1 MDKDLEAL
9 NGLIDEAVAKENSI
23 ALREQ
28 ELSLRDKRFA
38 ALLEE
43 RKRQAD
49 ELQVL
54 WDEVKQYML
63 DHGLKEH
70 ATDFIKLKLSPT
82 GKYKTEDISKV
93 DDSLCEIKKVL
104 DNKKITSY
112 LNLNGELPVG
122 VEVAGYRLTKQF
134 LKGDN

>member
-28 ELSLRDKRFA
+28 ELSLEDKRFA

-112 LNLNGELPVG
+112 LNLNGELPAG
-122 VEVAGYRLTKQF
+122 IEVAGYRLTKQF

>member
-28 ELSLRDKRFA
+28 ELSLQDKRFA

-112 LNLNGELPVG
+112 LNLNGELPEG
-122 VEVAGYRLTKQF
+122 IEVAGYRLTKQF

>member
-28 ELSLRDKRFA
+28 ELSLQDKRFA

-82 GKYKTEDISKV
+82 GKYKTEDISKI

-112 LNLNGELPVG
+112 LNLNGELPEG
-122 VEVAGYRLTKQF
+122 IEVAGYRLTKQF

>member
-28 ELSLRDKRFA
+28 ELSLQDKRFA